1 AKNKALILAKIE
13 NDIIFDIITT
23 SNHLGTHQLLK
34 AVEKKLE
41 ISENTQLVFI
51 TDGEQCFVEPIQEFF
66 PDAMHIRQ
74 FHKPSCRGIIYTH
87 LRYEGEYHTVR
98 MLWDVVLDEGKPS
111 EEAKK
116 RREYKA
122 KKRLHSKQ
130 RKKKVKYTE
139 LSKDVMVWKGTVYNP
154 RGVRRRI
161 NENNNTR
168 KTNDEKTGKRNTY
181 PPDGELIFKGEL
193 KESKKLDIVSHCFKV
208 LKHLFGGLYITT
220 NHVESIFN
228 VKNKLKPHR
237 TMKNGERILYCVLY
251 RELVLSKM
259 NKSELKEHIKEKIIT
274 PEYIQNNVLKGNGTQ
289 KKTKK
294 KKPSKLDT
302 IDRAIREN
310 KDISI
315 HYRDRRKRHTSR
327 TITPLEL
334 VHNDYDDTTKV
345 IAYCHLRDG
354 KRTFYLERIQ
364 NITLRDPTPSL
375 LSL

>member
-1 AKNKALILAKIE
+1 
-13 NDIIFDIITT
+13 
-23 SNHLGTHQLLK
+23 K

-66 PDAMHIRQ
+66 PDAIHIRQ

-130 RKKKVKYTE
+130 RKNKVKYTE

-161 NENNNTR
+161 NEDNNTR
-168 KTNDEKTGKRNTY
+168 KTNDEKTRKRNTY
-181 PPDGELIFKGEL
+181 PPDGDLIFRGEL
-193 KESKKLDIVSHCFKV
+193 EESKKLDIVSHCFKV
-208 LKHLFGGLYITT
+208 LKRLFGGLYITT

-237 TMKNGERILYCVLY
+237 TMKNGERILHCVLY
-251 RELVLSKM
+251 RELVLNKM
-259 NKSELKEHIKEKIIT
+259 NKSELKEHIEEKIIT
-274 PEYIQNNVLKGNGTQ
+274 PEFIQNNVLKGNGEQ
-289 KKTKK
+289 KKTEE

-310 KDISI
+310 KDVSI

-334 VHNDYDDTTKV
+334 VHNDYDNTTKV
-345 IAYCHLRDG
+345 IAYCHLRDE